1 MGCDI
6 HFYVEVRK
14 DGKWTTADTWETED
28 DHRNN
33 YDHAFYSGRNY
44 NLFSLLAD
52 VRSEEGALPFSE
64 PRGIPADSCPE
75 IKAVVEQ
82 WDTDGHSHSHFTLAE
97 LMAQDWELGQRDE
110 GSVALGVYVKWNEWA
125 RKNQE
130 RPDSWCGWTSCKTIT
145 EDEAAVLI
153 KSIGTEKAKEQGEWG
168 KGSTYVRCSWS
179 IPRHKIAGEFL
190 SKTMPKLW
198 KLGKPEDVRCVFFF
212 DN

>member
-14 DGKWTTADTWETED
+14 DGKWVSADTWEVED
-28 DHRNN
+28 GDRSN

-52 VRSEEGALPFSE
+52 VRSESGAEPFSS
-64 PRGIPADSCPE
+64 PRGIPDDSCLE
-75 IKAVVEQ
+75 IKEVVEQ
-82 WDTDGHSHSHFTLAE
+82 WGRDGHSHSHFTLAE

-110 GSVALGVYVKWNEWA
+110 GSVALGVYVKWNRWG
-125 RKNQE
+125 RQHQE

-145 EDEAAVLI
+145 EADAAELIKKIGEDEA
-153 KSIGTEKAKEQGEWG
+153 EKQTDWG
-168 KGSTYVRCSWS
+168 RDSVYVRCSWT
-179 IPRHKIAGEFL
+179 IPRSKVAGSFL
-190 SKTMPKLW
+190 SETMPKLW